1 MKLFKKKTQDIPGRR
16 QRRDD
21 DIRTPAQM
29 PQRQQIFARNRTLT
43 GSTSN
48 TLSDHYRLSELQS
61 PRTNAHH
68 LASQRRKIGSVFLIV
83 LGAFA
88 FLLFI
93 LLQFTARV
101 SISVSDMSLSK
112 SFNEQAYVNAVNEY
126 LGGHP
131 LSRLRFVLDTKDLQQ
146 YLSAVVP
153 EVADVSNVALGTIG
167 ETNITVSLR
176 RPVAGWSINTTQ
188 YYVDAEGIAFEKNYF
203 AEPAVQIIDN
213 SGVALEKGSAVASN
227 RFLGFVGRVVALS
240 KSRGYTVVQAIIPKD
255 TTRQLEIRLKETTT
269 TVKLSVDRA
278 VGEQV
283 EDMSQALAYL
293 NARRSTPA
301 YIDVRVS
308 GKAFYK

>member
-1 MKLFKKKTQDIPGRR
+1 MKLFTKKTKDIPGRR
-16 QRRDD
+16 QRRED

-48 TLSDHYRLSELQS
+48 ALSDHYRPSELHS
-61 PRTNAHH
+61 PRTSAHH
-68 LASQRRKIGSVFLIV
+68 LASQRRKIGSVFLMV

-88 FLLFI
+88 ALLFI

-101 SISVSDMSLSK
+101 SVSVSDTSLSK
-112 SFNEQAYVNAVNEY
+112 PFNEQTYVAAVNNY

-131 LSRLRFVLDTKDLQQ
+131 LSRLRFVLDTKDLQR
-146 YLSAVVP
+146 YLSGVVP
-153 EVADVSNVALGTIG
+153 EVADVSNVALGAIG
-167 ETNITVSLR
+167 ETNVTLTLR
-176 RPVAGWSINTTQ
+176 RPVAGWTINSTQ
-188 YYVDAEGIAFEKNYF
+188 YYVDADGIAFEKNYF
-203 AEPAVQIIDN
+203 ANPMVQIIDN
-213 SGVALEKGSAVASN
+213 SGIALEQGTAVASN

-269 TVKLSVDRA
+269 SVKLSVDRT

-283 EDMSQALAYL
+283 EDMTRALDYL
-293 NARRSTPA
+293 KTRGSTPA